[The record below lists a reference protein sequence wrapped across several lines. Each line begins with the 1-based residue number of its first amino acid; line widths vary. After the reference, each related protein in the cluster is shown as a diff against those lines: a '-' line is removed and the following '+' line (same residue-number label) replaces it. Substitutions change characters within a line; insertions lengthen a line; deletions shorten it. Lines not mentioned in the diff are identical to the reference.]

1 MNPTRKL
8 WARTGTDLAW
18 HLWLPVVLVAGSWF
32 LSQAFASHYFPPL
45 QTIAERT
52 WAIWFQG
59 GGIAENMLPSLLRLL
74 VGFLAAVVAGVLL
87 GTLLGL
93 MPRTEE
99 VLRPLTDAFRAVPGA
114 ALLPIALM
122 FFGTGEAMKIVLI
135 AFISMWPIML
145 NTIEGVRSVHPTQ
158 GQVMESFKLRPMDR
172 FWNVYL
178 PAAAPQV
185 FAGART
191 ALAIGVAVMV
201 VVEMFGTPGGLGY
214 FIRHS
219 QENFQVVAMWTG
231 MLVLGIFGY
240 LLNALFRSF
249 EKRILNW
256 HHAMVAHTQ
265 GASS

>member
-1 MNPTRKL
+1 MKPTRNP
-8 WARTGTDLAW
+8 WARTGAGLAW
-18 HLWLPVVLVAGSWF
+18 HLWLPVLLVAGSLL
-32 LSQAFASHYFPPL
+32 LSQQFSSHYFPPL
-45 QTIAERT
+45 RTIAEQT
-52 WAIWFQG
+52 WVIWFDG
-59 GGIAENMLPSLLRLL
+59 GGMAENLLPSLLRLL
-74 VGFLAAVVAGVLL
+74 AGFCAAVVAGVLL

-99 VLRPLTDAFRAVPGA
+99 ALRPLTDSFRAIPGA

-145 NTIEGVRSVHPTQ
+145 NTIDGVRSVNPTL
-158 GQVMESFKLRPMDR
+158 GQVMESFKLRPLDR
-172 FWNVYL
+172 FWHIYL

-214 FIRHS
+214 FIRHA

-231 MLVLGIFGY
+231 MLVLGVFGY
-240 LLNALFRSF
+240 LLNALFRAF